1 VNDFTWISSPTTGDG
16 FTRPYNHAKEAP
28 AEAMRTVYLVT
39 RHPDVARLGP
49 GLERFGYSAPA
60 IAPDR
65 LANEEGGITA
75 DVVVLDLRDVPPAA
89 FNLLSESY
97 AEAGIVLIVLAAEEQ
112 FDRITADLAVDDFS
126 IIPVNAVEL
135 ARRIERALWRRHG
148 IDSENFVRC
157 GALTLD
163 LSNYRVT
170 VGPESLVLTFKEY
183 ELLRFL
189 AMNAGRVFTREQL
202 LNRVWGYDYFGGA
215 RTVDVHIRRI
225 RSKIEIHGHTFIE
238 TVRNVGYRLVAE
250 ARDEER

>member
-1 VNDFTWISSPTTGDG
+1 
-16 FTRPYNHAKEAP
+16 
-28 AEAMRTVYLVT
+28 MRLVFLVT

-49 GLERFGYSAPA
+49 ALERSGLSAPVY
-60 IAPDR
+60 APER
-65 LANEEGGITA
+65 LATDEANPGA
-75 DVVVLDLRDVPPAA
+75 DAVVLDLRDIPPAA
-89 FNLLSESY
+89 FNLLSASY
-97 AEAGIVLIVLAAEEQ
+97 AEHGIVLIVLVPEDQ
-112 FDRITADLAVDDFS
+112 FDRIGLDLAVDDFVLL
-126 IIPVNAVEL
+126 PANPAEL

-148 IDSENFVRC
+148 VDSENFVHC

-170 VGPESLVLTFKEY
+170 VGGEPLVMTFKEY

-225 RSKIEIHGHTFIE
+225 RSKIEIRGHSFIE

-250 ARDEER
+250 ARKDGIEE

>member
-1 VNDFTWISSPTTGDG
+1 
-16 FTRPYNHAKEAP
+16 
-28 AEAMRTVYLVT
+28 MRTVFLVT

-49 GLERFGYSAPA
+49 ELERAGFSAPA
-60 IAPDR
+60 IAPER
-65 LANEEGGITA
+65 LANDEVGPNA
-75 DVVVLDLRDVPPAA
+75 DVVVLDLRDIPAAA
-89 FNLLSESY
+89 FNILSANY
-97 AEAGIVLIVLAAEEQ
+97 AENGIILIVVVAPDQ
-112 FDRITADLAVDDFS
+112 MDRVSVDLAVDDFVMLS
-126 IIPVNAVEL
+126 AAPEEL
-135 ARRIERALWRRHG
+135 ARRIERALWRKHG
-148 IDSENFVRC
+148 VDSENFVRC

-170 VGPESLVLTFKEY
+170 VGTETLVMTFKEY

-225 RSKIEIHGHTFIE
+225 RAKIEIHGHAFIE

-250 ARDEER
+250 AKKDPIE

>member
-1 VNDFTWISSPTTGDG
+1 MSRLDTLS
-16 FTRPYNHAKEAP
+16 
-28 AEAMRTVYLVT
+28 
-39 RHPDVARLGP
+39 ARECIRA
-49 GLERFGYSAPA
+49 LERAGFSAPVA
-60 IAPDR
+60 TPDR
-65 LANEEGGITA
+65 LAQDDGASGA
-75 DVVVLDLRDVPPAA
+75 DVVVLDLRDIPPAA
-89 FNLLSESY
+89 FTLLTTSY
-97 AEAGIVLIVLAAEEQ
+97 AEQEMVLLALVAEDQ
-112 FDRITADLAVDDFS
+112 LPRITVDLAIDDFLLL
-126 IIPVNAVEL
+126 PGDPGEL

-170 VGPESLVLTFKEY
+170 IGNESVVLTFKEY

-215 RTVDVHIRRI
+215 RTVDVHVRRI
-225 RSKIEIHGHTFIE
+225 RSKIEIHGHAFIE

-250 ARDEER
+250 ARQDEE

>member
-1 VNDFTWISSPTTGDG
+1 
-16 FTRPYNHAKEAP
+16 
-28 AEAMRTVYLVT
+28 MRTVFLVT

-49 GLERFGYSAPA
+49 ELERTGLSAPA
-60 IAPDR
+60 LSPDK
-65 LANEEGGITA
+65 LANDEVNPNA
-75 DVVVLDLRDVPPAA
+75 DVVVLDFRDIPAA
-89 FNLLSESY
+89 AFSILSTTY
-97 AEAGIVLIVLAAEEQ
+97 AEHGVVLIALVPEEQ
-112 FDRITADLAVDDFS
+112 FERIAVDLPIDDFLILPAS
-126 IIPVNAVEL
+126 AAEL

-148 IDSENFVRC
+148 VDSENFVHC

-170 VGPESLVLTFKEY
+170 VGGEALVMTFKEY

-225 RSKIEIHGHTFIE
+225 RSKIEIHGHAFIE
-238 TVRNVGYRLVAE
+238 TVRNVGYRLVAD
-250 ARDEER
+250 ARKEDVGE

>member
-1 VNDFTWISSPTTGDG
+1 
-16 FTRPYNHAKEAP
+16 
-28 AEAMRTVYLVT
+28 MRLVFLVT

-49 GLERFGYSAPA
+49 VLERSGLSAPVY
-60 IAPDR
+60 APER
-65 LANEEGGITA
+65 LATDEANPGA
-75 DVVVLDLRDVPPAA
+75 DAVVLDLRDIPPAA
-89 FNLLSESY
+89 FNLLSASY
-97 AEAGIVLIVLAAEEQ
+97 AEHGIVLIVLVPEDQ
-112 FDRITADLAVDDFS
+112 FDRIGLDLAVDDFVLL
-126 IIPVNAVEL
+126 PANPAEL

-148 IDSENFVRC
+148 VDSENFVHC

-170 VGPESLVLTFKEY
+170 VGGEPLVMTFKEY

-225 RSKIEIHGHTFIE
+225 RSKVEIHGHSFIE

-250 ARDEER
+250 ARKDGIEE

>member
-1 VNDFTWISSPTTGDG
+1 
-16 FTRPYNHAKEAP
+16 
-28 AEAMRTVYLVT
+28 MRTVFLVT
-39 RHPDVARLGP
+39 RHPDLSRLGP
-49 GLERFGYSAPA
+49 ALERAGLAAPTMT
-60 IAPDR
+60 PER
-65 LANEEGGITA
+65 LGA
-75 DVVVLDLRDVPPAA
+75 DDAFAGAHAVVLDLRDVPPAA
-89 FNLLSESY
+89 FSILNETITEQGL
-97 AEAGIVLIVLAAEEQ
+97 VLILVVSDDQIE
-112 FDRITADLAVDDFS
+112 RVAVDLGVEDFVVL
-126 IIPVNAVEL
+126 PTTAAEL
-135 ARRIERALWRRHG
+135 ARRVERALWRRHG

-170 VGPESLVLTFKEY
+170 VDGEPLVMTFKEY

-225 RSKIEIHGHTFIE
+225 RSKIEVHGHAFIE

-250 ARDEER
+250 ARKEDARE

>member
-1 VNDFTWISSPTTGDG
+1 
-16 FTRPYNHAKEAP
+16 
-28 AEAMRTVYLVT
+28 MRLVFLVT

-49 GLERFGYSAPA
+49 ALERSGLSAPVYD
-60 IAPDR
+60 PER
-65 LANEEGGITA
+65 LATDEANPGA
-75 DVVVLDLRDVPPAA
+75 DAVVLDLRDIPPAA
-89 FNLLSESY
+89 FNLLSASY
-97 AEAGIVLIVLAAEEQ
+97 AEHGIVLIVLVPEDQ
-112 FDRITADLAVDDFS
+112 FDRIGLDLAVDDFVLL
-126 IIPVNAVEL
+126 PANPAEL

-148 IDSENFVRC
+148 VDSENFVHC
-157 GALTLD
+157 GVLTLD

-170 VGPESLVLTFKEY
+170 VGGESLVMTFKEY

-225 RSKIEIHGHTFIE
+225 RSKIEIHGHSFIE

-250 ARDEER
+250 ARKDGIEE

>member
-1 VNDFTWISSPTTGDG
+1 
-16 FTRPYNHAKEAP
+16 
-28 AEAMRTVYLVT
+28 MRTVLLVT
-39 RHPDVARLGP
+39 RHPDVSRLSP
-49 GLERFGYSAPA
+49 ELESAGFSAPA
-60 IAPDR
+60 ITPER
-65 LANEEGGITA
+65 LASNELESGA
-75 DVVVLDLRDVPPAA
+75 DVVVLDLRDIPPAA
-89 FNLLSESY
+89 FTLLSNTY
-97 AEAGIVLIVLAAEEQ
+97 AENGTILLVIAPPEQ
-112 FDRITADLAVDDFS
+112 LDRVSVDVPIDDFVMLS
-126 IIPVNAVEL
+126 ASPEEL
-135 ARRIERALWRRHG
+135 ARRIQRCLWRKHG
-148 IDSENFVRC
+148 VDSENFVRC

>member
-1 VNDFTWISSPTTGDG
+1 
-16 FTRPYNHAKEAP
+16 
-28 AEAMRTVYLVT
+28 MRTVFLVS
-39 RHPDVARLGP
+39 RHPDIVRLGP
-49 GLERFGYSAPA
+49 ALERAGLAATVLAPE
-60 IAPDR
+60 R
-65 LANEEGGITA
+65 LATDEPPTVDA
-75 DVVVLDLRDVPPAA
+75 VVLDLRDVPQAA
-89 FNLLSESY
+89 LTILTTAY
-97 AEAGIVLIVLAAEEQ
+97 AETGLVLLGLVAEDQLE
-112 FDRITADLAVDDFS
+112 RITPDLAVDDFLVL
-126 IIPVNAVEL
+126 PAEAPEL
-135 ARRIERALWRRHG
+135 ARRVERALWRRHG

-170 VGPESLVLTFKEY
+170 VDGEPLVLTFKEY

-225 RSKIEIHGHTFIE
+225 RSKIEVGGHSFIE

-250 ARDEER
+250 ASKDDVVE

>member
-1 VNDFTWISSPTTGDG
+1 
-16 FTRPYNHAKEAP
+16 
-28 AEAMRTVYLVT
+28 MRTVFLVT

-49 GLERFGYSAPA
+49 ELERAGFSAPA
-60 IAPDR
+60 IAPER
-65 LANEEGGITA
+65 LANDEVGPNA
-75 DVVVLDLRDVPPAA
+75 DVVVLDLRDIPAAA
-89 FNLLSESY
+89 FNILSANY
-97 AEAGIVLIVLAAEEQ
+97 AENGIILIVIVAPDQ
-112 FDRITADLAVDDFS
+112 MDRVSVDLGVDDFVMLS
-126 IIPVNAVEL
+126 AAPEEL
-135 ARRIERALWRRHG
+135 ARRIERALWRKHG
-148 IDSENFVRC
+148 VDSENFVRC

-170 VGPESLVLTFKEY
+170 VGTETLVMTFKEY

-225 RSKIEIHGHTFIE
+225 RAKIEIHGHAFIE

-250 ARDEER
+250 AKKDPVE